1 MLIRVRFAG
10 LPNLIAGG
18 AIVPEL
24 LQRDATPERLAAA
37 ALEVLRS
44 APRQAAMRDALG
56 DVRRR
61 LGDPGAVE
69 RAAREVLMLLP
80 RPPASVPSP

>member
-1 MLIRVRFAG
+1 VRFAG
-10 LPNLIAGG
+10 LPNLIAGK

-24 LQRDATPERLAAA
+24 LQRDATPERLAAT
-37 ALEVLRS
+37 ALEIMRS
-44 APRQAAMRDALG
+44 APRQAAMRDALA

-61 LGDPGAVE
+61 LGNPGAVE

-80 RPPASVPSP
+80 EPPVSDPSP